1 VRQEESEHL
10 STKQDDA
17 IAELSKKLDLILRR
31 LSALED
37 LIVEKPEYEGVLQSL
52 RLTKFGVGLYD
63 EPLKIATRLR
73 RAERVIARRDVPQDA
88 ISRCIIQALAVR
100 GPLNI
105 SALAREVQSMRG
117 TASRRIIRDRLKDLE
132 GMKIVQQVTGFGKMY
147 ELTMW
152 PAR

>member
-1 VRQEESEHL
+1 MDECGQEESNRL
-10 STKQDDA
+10 SKKQDDV

-31 LSALED
+31 LSALEE

-63 EPLKIATRLR
+63 EPLKMANRLR
-73 RAERVIARRDVPQDA
+73 KAERVIARRDVPQDA

-105 SALAREVQSMRG
+105 SAIARQVQSMRG
-117 TASRRIIRDRLKDLE
+117 TASRRIIRERLKDLE
-132 GMKIVQQVTGFGKMY
+132 DRKIVQQVAGFGKKY
-147 ELTMW
+147 ALTM
-152 PAR
+152 